1 MSIYEIV
8 STIIVVISVAI
19 NIYQFN
25 QRKPNLKIRI
35 GRSIESNS
43 DGVGNYL
50 CARIFIS
57 NHGSETTYYSGIE
70 AIDNKGVVF
79 YPSCSLKIPNEIP
92 PNASIVGTIP
102 NGHLLSHGTKKLFVI
117 DGTLKKHKI
126 PSKELTCTINSLKKE
141 RERLEALGY
150 NTHPNSSWS
159 S

>member
-8 STIIVVISVAI
+8 STIIVLISGGI

-25 QRKPNLKIRI
+25 QRKPRLKIQI
-35 GRSIESNS
+35 SRSIEANS

-57 NHGSETTYYSGIE
+57 NHGSETAYYSGIE

-102 NGHLLSHGTKKLFVI
+102 NGHLLSYGTKKLFVI
-117 DGTLKKHKI
+117 DGTLNKHKV
-126 PSKELTCTINSLKKE
+126 PSKELTCTINSLKQE
-141 RERLEALGY
+141 RERLEGLGY